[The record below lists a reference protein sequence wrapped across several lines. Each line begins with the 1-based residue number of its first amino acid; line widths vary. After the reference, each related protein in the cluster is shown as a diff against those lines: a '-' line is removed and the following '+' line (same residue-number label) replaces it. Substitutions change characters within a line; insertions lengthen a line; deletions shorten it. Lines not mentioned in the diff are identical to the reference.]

1 MGQYRLLRLGE
12 QIKQEI
18 ATMIIRHE
26 IKDPRVNEFLTINRV
41 EVSSDLSYAKVYV
54 SSFVDDNALRTGVE
68 GLQSAAGFIQSSISK
83 KLSIYRFPKFTFI
96 ADFSMKEGYE
106 MVQKLNQLEKES
118 IEIENAKKTN
128 SESSAQ
134 SSNSANSSN
143 SENS

>member
-68 GLQSAAGFIQSSISK
+68 GLQSAAGFIQSTISK

-118 IEIENAKKTN
+118 NEIENAKKTN
-128 SESSAQ
+128 SESPSQ
-134 SSNSANSSN
+134 SSNSISK
-143 SENS
+143 SEI